1 MPQVLDKLTA
11 LGITLPEAPKAVANY
26 LPAVIA
32 GDTVIVSGQLPLKDG
47 QLTCTGK
54 LGADVSIEDGY
65 AAARQCAINALA
77 ALNGVIGG
85 DWDRVAQVV
94 RLGGFVASA
103 AGFTDQPK
111 VVNGASDFM
120 VEVFGDKG
128 RHARA
133 AVGVAELPLGAAVEV
148 EFTFRLNA

>member
-1 MPQVLDKLTA
+1 MPQVLDKLA
-11 LGITLPEAPKAVANY
+11 SLGIALPEAPKAVANY

-32 GDTVIVSGQLPLKDG
+32 GDTVIVSGQLPLKEG
-47 QLTCTGK
+47 KLTCTGK
-54 LGADVSIEDGY
+54 LGADVSIDDGY

-103 AGFTDQPK
+103 DGFTDQPK

-120 VEVFGDKG
+120 VEVFGDQG

-148 EFTFRLNA
+148 EFTFLLKK

>member
-1 MPQVLDKLTA
+1 MPQVLDKLAA

-26 LPAVIA
+26 LPAVLC
-32 GDTVIVSGQLPLKDG
+32 GDTVIVSGQLPLKEG
-47 QLTCTGK
+47 KLTCVGK
-54 LGADVSIEDGY
+54 LGADVSIDDGY

-103 AGFTDQPK
+103 SGFTDQPK

-148 EFTFRLNA
+148 EFMFRLNA

>member
-1 MPQVLDKLTA
+1 MPQVLDKLSS
-11 LGITLPEAPKAVANY
+11 LGISLPEPAKAVANY
-26 LPAVIA
+26 IPAIIA
-32 GDTVIVSGQLPLKDG
+32 GDTVIVSGQLPLKEG
-47 QLTCTGK
+47 KLTCTGK

-103 AGFTDQPK
+103 SGFTDQPK
-111 VVNGASDFM
+111 VINGASDFM
-120 VEVFGDKG
+120 VEVFGDQG

-148 EFTFRLNA
+148 EFTFLLKK

>member
-1 MPQVLDKLTA
+1 MTAVLDKLQA
-11 LGITLPEAPKAVANY
+11 LGIDLPAAPKAVANY
-26 LPAVIA
+26 LPAVQA
-32 GDTVIVSGQLPLKDG
+32 GDLVIVSGQLPLKDG

-54 LGADVSIEDGY
+54 LGDDVTIDAGY

-77 ALNGVIGG
+77 ALSGVIGG
-85 DWDRVAQVV
+85 DWSRVAQVV

-103 AGFTDQPK
+103 SGFTDQPK
-111 VVNGASDFM
+111 VVNGASDLM
-120 VEVFGDKG
+120 VEVFGDIG

-148 EFTFRLNA
+148 EFTFRLHA

>member
-1 MPQVLDKLTA
+1 MSPVLEKLQT
-11 LGITLPEAPKAVANY
+11 LGIHLPEAPKAVANY
-26 LPAVIA
+26 LPAVRC

-54 LGADVSIEDGY
+54 LGDDVTIEAGY

-85 DWDRVAQVV
+85 DWSQVAQVV

-120 VEVFGDKG
+120 VEVFGEAG

-148 EFTFRLNA
+148 EFTFRLHA

>member
-1 MPQVLDKLTA
+1 MSPVLEKLTS

-26 LPAVIA
+26 LPAVRC
-32 GDTVIVSGQLPLKDG
+32 GDLVIVSGQLPLANG
-47 QLTCTGK
+47 ALTCTGK
-54 LGADVSIEDGY
+54 LGTDVSIEAGY

-77 ALNGVIGG
+77 AVNGLIEG
-85 DWDRVAQVV
+85 DWSRVAQVV
-94 RLGGFVASA
+94 RVGGFVASA

-120 VEVFGDKG
+120 VEVFGDLG

-148 EFTFRLNA
+148 EFTFRLHA

>member
-1 MPQVLDKLTA
+1 MTAVLDKLQA
-11 LGITLPEAPKAVANY
+11 LGIDLPAAPRAVANY
-26 LPAVIA
+26 LPAVQA
-32 GDTVIVSGQLPLKDG
+32 GDLVIVSGQLPLKDG

-54 LGADVSIEDGY
+54 LGDDVTIDAGY

-77 ALNGVIGG
+77 AVSGVIGG
-85 DWDRVAQVV
+85 DWSRVAQVV

-103 AGFTDQPK
+103 TGFTDQPK
-111 VVNGASDFM
+111 VVNGASDLM
-120 VEVFGDKG
+120 VEVFGDIG

-148 EFTFRLNA
+148 EFTFRLHA

>member
-1 MPQVLDKLTA
+1 MTAVLDKLQS
-11 LGITLPEAPKAVANY
+11 LGIDLPAAPKAVANY
-26 LPAVIA
+26 LPAVQA
-32 GDTVIVSGQLPLKDG
+32 GDLVIVSGQLPLKDG

-54 LGADVSIEDGY
+54 LGDDVTIDAGY

-77 ALNGVIGG
+77 ALSGVIGG
-85 DWDRVAQVV
+85 DWSRVAQVV

-103 AGFTDQPK
+103 SGFTDQPK
-111 VVNGASDFM
+111 VVNGASDLM
-120 VEVFGDKG
+120 VEVFGDIG

-148 EFTFRLNA
+148 EFTFRLHA

>member
-1 MPQVLDKLTA
+1 MPQVLDKLTS
-11 LGITLPEAPKAVANY
+11 LGISLPEAPKAVANY

-32 GDTVIVSGQLPLKDG
+32 GDTVIVSGQLPLKEG
-47 QLTCTGK
+47 KLTCTGK

-103 AGFTDQPK
+103 SGFTDQPK

-120 VEVFGDKG
+120 VEVFGDQG

-148 EFTFRLNA
+148 EFTFLLKK